1 MLMQAYIGVII
12 LCTVSGLLA
21 CIVHEICNK
30 ERNGAKSD
38 KSYIDHIIRTF
49 IFYVIVFHT
58 ILSLFK
64 ILLGDGAM
72 TLIESFDEV
81 SWRTYLHYSLPLTVI
96 AVITPIILKKIFGK
110 KADSFVSLTDSVIL
124 SIYMITYLIF
134 STVNNIW
141 CSCIAICGMLSALL
155 IVLFYKGKISY
166 CKYKSIKKRL
176 KIAAPIILFWIVLM
190 MLYLPNELYLGN
202 VEDMSL
208 PYSIFIT
215 VLLIGSLIYFV
226 AYTAILVYFLTTK
239 QFSFVCELI
248 FAISLACFI
257 QEMFLNGKMN
267 VMDGSMQTWSRLT
280 IVVNAV
286 IWIVIIGSI
295 VSLKFIIKK
304 NVDKKYA
311 MICIY
316 LSIIQ
321 LVTWGYL
328 RISTHVE
335 RTYSDFEL
343 TTEARFELDP
353 EHNVI
358 VFVLDWYDAQILD
371 RLIAKNDDFLE
382 PLKDFTWYKNTTSL
396 YAFTTMSVPYML
408 TGVEW
413 QYDMTEDEYS
423 NYAFGNSTLLYD
435 IADKDYD
442 VCIYTEGHYLPVGIK
457 DVVRN
462 YMDVTFEGWKYAGI
476 YKQML
481 SCSKYKSYPFVLKSR
496 YWYADGDLA
505 RAMKGSGI
513 HTTTH
518 DEPFYNELHYSGIQV
533 RQSGKYE
540 GALRFYHLHGMHIPF
555 VPDIESQGEFS
566 MNIVYEYLE
575 QLKDA
580 GLYDEA
586 TIIVTADHGQN
597 YIAMEDM
604 LEKYDLD
611 IASSPILFVKK
622 SGQTNENGPTI
633 SMAPVSHAEF
643 PATLIEAVYGDT
655 LGYGDTFED
664 IAEDTERIRYFEYR
678 RHDDI
683 PYVKYSINGYVRD
696 WNNWTLEAQE

>member
-21 CIVHEICNK
+21 CIIHEICNK
-30 ERNGAKSD
+30 ERIGVKPD
-38 KSYIDHIIRTF
+38 KSYIDHIIRTLA
-49 IFYVIVFHT
+49 FYVIIFHT

-64 ILLGDGAM
+64 TLLGDGAM
-72 TLIESFDEV
+72 TLTESFNEV
-81 SWRTYLHYSLPLTVI
+81 SWRTYLHYSLPLIVI
-96 AVITPIILKKIFGK
+96 AVLIPIILKKILGK
-110 KADSFVSLTDSVIL
+110 KTDSFVSMADSIIL
-124 SIYMITYLIF
+124 SIYLIVYLIF
-134 STVNNIW
+134 AAITNIW
-141 CSCIAICGMLSALL
+141 CCCIAIFGMLSALL

-166 CKYKSIKKRL
+166 CKSKTIKKRL
-176 KIAAPIILFWIVLM
+176 KIAAPVILFWIALM
-190 MLYLPNELYLGN
+190 MLYLPNELYLSN

-208 PYSIFIT
+208 PYSIFVA
-215 VLLIGSLIYFV
+215 VLFTGSLIYFV
-226 AYTAILVYFLTTK
+226 AYITILVYFLTAK
-239 QFSFVCELI
+239 QFALVCELI
-248 FAISLACFI
+248 FAISLACLI
-257 QEMFLNGKMN
+257 QGMFLNGKMN
-267 VMDGSMQTWSRLT
+267 VMDGSVQVWALLT
-280 IVVNAV
+280 MIVNAAV
-286 IWIVIIGSI
+286 WIAIIGII
-295 VSLKFIIKK
+295 VSLKYILKK
-304 NVDKKYA
+304 NVVKTYA

-328 RISTHVE
+328 RISTHIE
-335 RTYSDFEL
+335 RTYSDYEL

-382 PLKDFTWYKNTTSL
+382 PLKDFTWYKNASSL

-413 QYDMTEDEYS
+413 RYDMTDAEYGD
-423 NYAFGNSTLLYD
+423 YAFGNSTLLYD
-435 IADKDYD
+435 IADKKYD
-442 VCIYTEGHYLPVGIK
+442 VCVYTEGHYLPVKIK
-457 DVVRN
+457 DVIRN
-462 YMDVTFEGWKYAGI
+462 FSDVTFEGWKYTGI
-476 YKQML
+476 FKQML
-481 SCSKYKSYPFVLKSR
+481 SCSKYKSYPFALKSR
-496 YWYADGDLA
+496 YWYADGELA
-505 RAMKGSGI
+505 RAMKGSSV
-513 HTTTH
+513 HTAAH
-518 DEPFYNELHYSGIQV
+518 DEPFYNELLYTGIQV
-533 RQSGKYE
+533 RQSSKYE
-540 GALRFYHLHGMHIPF
+540 GAFRFYHLHGMHIPF
-555 VPDIESQGEFS
+555 EPDIESQGEYC

-622 SGQTNENGPTI
+622 SGQTGENGPEV

-643 PATLIEAVYGDT
+643 PATLIEAVCGDT
-655 LGYGDTFED
+655 IDYGDTFED
-664 IAEDTERIRYFEYR
+664 IAEDAERIRYFEYR

-683 PYVKYSINGYVRD
+683 PYAKYSINGYVRD
-696 WNNWTLEAQE
+696 WNNWTLEAQD